1 MEKGIVVVCGPTGI
15 GKTGFAIELA
25 RRLNGEIIGA
35 DSMQIYRYM
44 DIGTAKPDR
53 NEQAA
58 VHHHMVDVADPDEA
72 FDAARFARM
81 ADRAVQGIQERGR
94 LPIVA
99 GGTGLYIKALLY
111 GLFRG
116 RSADP
121 FVITALEEEV
131 KARGAFALHRRLEER
146 DPQSAAK
153 IHPHDAFRI
162 VRALEVLSTT
172 GKTISSFQN
181 SHEFAKQRYNA
192 FKIGLSM
199 DRETLYRRIDQR
211 VDLML
216 GRGLIDEVETLRKMG
231 YSCGL
236 KSMQSIGYRH
246 VCEFLNGKYPFD
258 ETLRLFKRDTRRYA
272 KRQFTWFRN
281 QEAMT
286 WLEPGEADRAESLV
300 REFLYAG
307 EGSQK

>member
-1 MEKGIVVVCGPTGI
+1 MEKGVVVVCGPTGI

-25 RRLNGEIIGA
+25 RRFNGEIIGA

-58 VHHHMVDVADPDEA
+58 VTHHMVDVADPDEN

-81 ADRAVQGIQERGR
+81 ADRALQEILQRGR

-116 RSADP
+116 RSADSS
-121 FVITALEEEV
+121 VIQALEQEV
-131 KARGAFALHRRLEER
+131 KAKGAPALHKRLEQS
-146 DPQSAAK
+146 DPESAAK

-162 VRALEVLSTT
+162 VRALEVLTTT

-181 SHEFAKQRYNA
+181 SHEFSRKRYNA

-199 DRETLYRRIDQR
+199 DREKLYRRIDQR

-216 GRGLIDEVETLRKMG
+216 DQGLIDEVENLRKMG

-246 VCEFLNGKYPFD
+246 VCGFLDGKVSFD

-281 QEAMT
+281 QEEMT
-286 WLEPGEADRAESLV
+286 WLEPKETDMAENLV
-300 REFLYAG
+300 RAFLSG
-307 EGSQK
+307 V